1 VDQQFYIKEGKTMQW
16 PKRKK
21 RLKKTSRKLK
31 IVMNVTKIWA

>member
-21 RLKKTSRKLK
+21 KTSRKQK